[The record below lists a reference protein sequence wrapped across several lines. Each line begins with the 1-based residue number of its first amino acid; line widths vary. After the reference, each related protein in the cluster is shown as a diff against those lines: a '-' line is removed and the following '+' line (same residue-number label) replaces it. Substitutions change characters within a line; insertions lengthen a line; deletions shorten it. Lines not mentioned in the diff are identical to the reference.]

1 MSEILKRDF
10 PCKGQEA
17 KSVYGSWSRWSKD
30 NSRYDLI
37 GDARITL
44 SVIIIL
50 WVCGIALSRQK
61 DLTGL

>member
-1 MSEILKRDF
+1 MSEILKRGF

-17 KSVYGSWSRWSKD
+17 KSVYGSRNRWSKD
-30 NSRYDLI
+30 KSRYDPI
-37 GDARITL
+37 GDARITF

-50 WVCGIALSRQK
+50 WVSGTALSRQK